1 MAFSREE
8 LKCCETAALSRIK
21 LVLSKAHFIL
31 TTASGCIDATMKPR
45 LGILLPEPQVQDLSS
60 QQIFVTARATEA
72 FLTGHVNERKIW
84 LFYEMSG
91 NDVMIDALQLQY
103 HNVIDFHSQEC
114 VGKGK

>member
-45 LGILLPEPQVQDLSS
+45 LGISLPELQVQDISTQQTLADDLSAVES
-60 QQIFVTARATEA
+60 A
-72 FLTGHVNERKIW
+72 FKIRRKMW
-84 LFYEMSG
+84 LFYEQRY
-91 NDVMIDALQLQY
+91 VAIDSMLLISICTIAQSSRS
-103 HNVIDFHSQEC
+103 IIWR
-114 VGKGK
+114 